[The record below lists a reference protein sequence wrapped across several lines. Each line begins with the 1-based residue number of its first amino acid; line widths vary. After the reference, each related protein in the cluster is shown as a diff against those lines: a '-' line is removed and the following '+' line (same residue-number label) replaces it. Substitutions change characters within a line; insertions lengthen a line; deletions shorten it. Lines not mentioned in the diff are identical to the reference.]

1 MTRYDVIIVGA
12 GISGLSLAHYCARGG
27 LKTLVLEAGTRP
39 GGTLHSEEFPGGFW
53 LELGAHTCYNSYG
66 NLIGLTEETGIKGLM
81 LGREKVG
88 FKVLAG
94 GKLKSIPSQIN
105 FMELLFSAP
114 RFFTASKE
122 GSTVKSYYSSIAG
135 AGNYGRVL
143 GPAFNAVLSQEADD
157 FPAHMLFGRR
167 PRRKDIMRSFTL
179 DCGLQ
184 SIPCAIASEQGIGV
198 RAGCRVKEADF
209 KDGVFTVRAGA
220 SESFMSSALAVA
232 SPPDEAARLLSGAFP
247 ALAEK
252 LGAIRVC
259 DVETMGIVAK
269 KEDIA
274 LPPVAG
280 IVAPGDIFYS
290 AVSRDTV
297 KHKEYRGFSFHFKA
311 GTSREDRLARICEVL
326 GLERG
331 KIEHVVEK
339 TNRVP
344 SLSPGHERLAGE
356 LDRLLEGRPL
366 LLAGNYFTGLS
377 VEDCVTRS
385 LKEFERLKTLLG
397 R

>member
-1 MTRYDVIIVGA
+1 VTRYDVIIVGA
-12 GISGLSLAHYCARGG
+12 GISGLSLAHYCAKGG
-27 LKTLVLEAGTRP
+27 LKTLVLEAGPRP
-39 GGTLHSEEFPGGFW
+39 GGTLHSQEFPGGFW

-66 NLIGLTEETGIKGLM
+66 NLIGIMEETGIKGLM
-81 LGREKVG
+81 LGREKAG

-94 GKLKSIPSQIN
+94 GKLKSIPSQIH
-105 FMELLFSAP
+105 FMELLLSAP
-114 RFFTASKE
+114 RFFTARKE

-135 AGNYGRVL
+135 RGNYGRVL

-157 FPAHMLFGRR
+157 FPAHMLFNRR

-184 SIPCAIASEQGIGV
+184 SIPCTIASEQGIGV
-198 RAGCRVKEADF
+198 RTGCKAKEADF
-209 KDGVFTVRAGA
+209 AGGMFTVRAGA
-220 SESFMSSALAVA
+220 SESFLSSALAVA
-232 SPPDEAARLLSGAFP
+232 TPPDEAARLLSGAFP

-252 LGAIRVC
+252 LRAIKVR
-259 DVETMGIVAK
+259 DIETMGIAAK

-297 KHKEYRGFSFHFKA
+297 KHNEYRGFSFHFKPGA
-311 GTSREDRLARICEVL
+311 GHEDRLARICEVL

-331 KIEHVVEK
+331 KVEHVVEK

-344 SLSPGHERLAGE
+344 SLSPGHEKLVSE
-356 LDRLLEGRPL
+356 LDGLLEGKPL
-366 LLAGNYFTGLS
+366 LLTGNYFTGLS
-377 VEDCVTRS
+377 LEDCVTRS
-385 LKEFERLKTLLG
+385 LMESERLKALLG
-397 R
+397 